1 MRRKNIKKTTETLGS
16 VRTTGLPSASIP
28 AQKSGRMY
36 AAESAGA
43 GTWTILNKRLK
54 RWSSC

>member
-54 RWSSC
+54 R